1 MNDIVKQAYM
11 RDLEQYID
19 ACKNQIKQHEEALS
33 IIRQHLDDGKSLVG
47 GSNVWIERPDTKEL
61 IQFTVLPSL
70 ISEDVYETYYNLICT
85 ILCDRIDALSEN
97 VKDTKKELD
106 MCKLDEG

>member
-19 ACKNQIKQHEEALS
+19 TCKNQIKQHEETLS
-33 IIRQHLDDGKSLVG
+33 IIRRHLDDGTSLVG

-61 IQFTVLPSL
+61 IRFTVLPSL

-85 ILCDRIDALSEN
+85 ILCDRIDVLGKT
-97 VKDTKKELD
+97 VKELKEELD
-106 MCKLDEG
+106 ICKLDES